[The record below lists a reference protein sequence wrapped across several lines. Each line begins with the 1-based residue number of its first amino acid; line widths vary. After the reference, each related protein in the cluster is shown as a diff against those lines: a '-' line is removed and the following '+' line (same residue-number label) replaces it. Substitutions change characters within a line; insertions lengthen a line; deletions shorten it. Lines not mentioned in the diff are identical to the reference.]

1 MTGPV
6 TPQKYLVSPYKL
18 ARLEDKFL
26 VTTDAGGW
34 AILDKNQLELFQ
46 SGRADDD
53 VALFAILEN
62 AGIINQTENI
72 LNETDRIKKRLWYL
86 SNGPSLHVVAVTN
99 VCNFA
104 CKYCYAESSD
114 KTKMSEETAKKTVDF
129 IMKSPAKA
137 IVVEFSGGEPLLNF
151 PAIKTV
157 VLETREKAKRA
168 QKNLGFAMIHN
179 GSKWDEEKAKFFIDH
194 NIGICF
200 SLDGPR
206 DLHNMHRPYRT
217 GGGTYD
223 DVIKWINYF
232 RKNGYTGLQALP
244 VITRY
249 SLKRGREIVDEYLSH
264 GFKII
269 RFKYLGYFGRASE
282 LWDEIGYEPEEYLSA
297 WKDVIEYI
305 FELYKRGIS
314 IREGM
319 AEIMAKKLFDVTDP
333 GYCELQMPCGA
344 GLNQLAY
351 APDGSI
357 YTCDEG
363 RMFTEFRLGSVDD
376 KYSSVLKNATLQ
388 NMLMSSSGLHNACD
402 NCALKPFCGICP
414 VESYKQQG
422 DIESKIMFDRR
433 HTIHSGMITYL
444 MKRSHTDPVFRKMLV
459 FWAKNPIKEEKIDSL

>member
-1 MTGPV
+1 MA
-6 TPQKYLVSPYKL
+6 PQKYLVSPYKL
-18 ARLEDKFL
+18 GRLDDKFL

-34 AILDKNQLELFQ
+34 AILNRKQLELFQ
-46 SGRADDD
+46 SGRANFD
-53 VALFAILEN
+53 VALFALLEN
-62 AGIINQTENI
+62 AGIINKTENI

-86 SNGPSLHVVAVTN
+86 GNGPSLHVVAVTS

-104 CKYCYAESSD
+104 CKYCYAKSSD
-114 KTKMSEETAKKTVDF
+114 TTKMSEEIAKKTVDF
-129 IMKSPAKA
+129 IMKSPAKTL
-137 IVVEFSGGEPLLNF
+137 VVEFSGGEPLLNF

-157 VLETREKAKRA
+157 VLETWEKAKKK
-168 QKNLGFAMIHN
+168 QKNVGFAMIHN
-179 GSKWDEEKAKFFIDH
+179 GSNWDEKKAKFFIDH
-194 NIGICF
+194 NVGLCF

-223 DVIKWINYF
+223 DVVKWINYF
-232 RKNGYTGLQALP
+232 RKKGYTSLQALP
-244 VITRY
+244 VITRH

-269 RFKYLGYFGRASE
+269 RFKYLGYFGRAPE
-282 LWDEIGYEPEEYLSA
+282 LWDEIGYEPHEYLFA

-319 AEIMAKKLFDVTDP
+319 AEIMAKKLFDVPDP

-351 APDGSI
+351 ASDGGI
-357 YTCDEG
+357 HTCDEG

-388 NMLMSSSGLHNACD
+388 NMLMASSGLHNACD
-402 NCALKPFCGICP
+402 NCVLKPFCGVCP
-414 VESYKQQG
+414 VESYRQQG
-422 DIESKIMFDRR
+422 DIDSKIIFDRR
-433 HTIHSGMITYL
+433 HTIHSEMITYL
-444 MKRSHTDPVFRKMLV
+444 MKRSHDDPLFRKMLV
-459 FWAKNPIKEEKIDSL
+459 FWAKNPIKGERIGPL